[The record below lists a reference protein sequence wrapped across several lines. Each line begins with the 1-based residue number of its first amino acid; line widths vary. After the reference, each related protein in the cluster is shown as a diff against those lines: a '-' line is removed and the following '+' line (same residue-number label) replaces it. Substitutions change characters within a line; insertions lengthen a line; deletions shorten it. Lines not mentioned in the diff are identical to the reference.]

1 MQGSDPGERFRRRA
15 LRRGYKVDEVD
26 EFLERVDATLVGNPD
41 GPPVTAEEVH
51 NVVFRVRFG
60 GYDEWEVDKHLDRL
74 ERQLTEMENQ
84 PAAHPAAHPA
94 ALPSREMRR
103 EPAAARAGA
112 LVGGAAAAVATPV
125 GSRAAVPSP
134 SRVGN
139 TRGTS
144 RGGVGMASPTDEA
157 STQFMPAVRPS
168 PYGDPSDGGPPTD
181 EFDTPS
187 EFRDDFPEDDYQEPA
202 QPQGPYQ
209 RDYPDQQQG
218 YAAQAGYDQG
228 YQEPYA
234 EQQGYQEPYGQPA
247 YREEPTGAGSYRG
260 AAGYAGGQQQPAEEE
275 SWSAQLDRDGRQWE
289 TQGWETQG
297 GGSRDPGSW
306 DTGATVMWSNQ
317 GAGGA
322 ADIPLPGVGSRD
334 GRHGKSEMT
343 AEMPQYGNSSP
354 YTPQDA
360 TKVDQL
366 RSTFK
371 QRRFGSGYDVDQVDR
386 LFDGISAVV
395 TGRSGGRIDPEDLVP
410 HFELVQ
416 GGYYEDEVDAALG
429 EVRNMLG
436 RRG

>member
-41 GPPVTAEEVH
+41 GPEVNSEEVH

-84 PAAHPAAHPA
+84 PVAHPA
-94 ALPSREMRR
+94 ALPAREVRR

-112 LVGGAAAAVATPV
+112 MVGGAAAVAAPV
-125 GSRAAVPSP
+125 ASRAGVPSP
-134 SRVGN
+134 SRVGS

-144 RGGVGMASPTDEA
+144 RGGVGMAGIAQPTDEA

-181 EFDTPS
+181 EFDTPA
-187 EFRDDFPEDDYQEPA
+187 EFREDFPEDDYQEPA
-202 QPQGPYQ
+202 QPQGAPYQ
-209 RDYPDQQQG
+209 RDYPDQQPG
-218 YAAQAGYDQG
+218 YGGPPAGGYDQG

-234 EQQGYQEPYGQPA
+234 EQGYQEPYAEPA
-247 YREEPTGAGSYRG
+247 YRDEPAGAGSYRG
-260 AAGYAGGQQQPAEEE
+260 ATAYAGGQQQPAAEEE
-275 SWSAQLDRDGRQWE
+275 SWAAQLERDGRGFQ
-289 TQGWETQG
+289 TQG
-297 GGSRDPGSW
+297 GGSSRDPGSW
-306 DTGATVMWSNQ
+306 DTGATVMWTNQ
-317 GAGGA
+317 AGGGA

-360 TKVDQL
+360 AKVDQL

-386 LFDGISAVV
+386 LFDGINAVV
-395 TGRSGGRIDPEDLVP
+395 SGRAGGRVDPEDLVP

-429 EVRNMLG
+429 EVRNLLG